1 VISCLTGSFA
11 SQGSQCNRT
20 KRGCFRSLAIFVDE
34 EGRAIGAQ
42 RYLII
47 DCDAKY
53 TARFRELIEKDATA
67 LCGRLRSRPI

>member
-1 VISCLTGSFA
+1 MQPDEAWMLQVARNL
-11 SQGSQCNRT
+11 
-20 KRGCFRSLAIFVDE
+20 VDE

-47 DCDAKY
+47 DRDAKY

-67 LCGRLRSRPI
+67 LCGRLRSHPI